1 MTDDYGNGINIE
13 KTRLGT
19 DLDVTLGRDLKW
31 SEHVDRMV
39 RKANR
44 IQAMLKRTLIVY

>member
-1 MTDDYGNGINIE
+1 MTYDSGNKRDFE
-13 KTRLGT
+13 KTNFEREEC
-19 DLDVTLGRDLKW
+19 DLKW

-44 IQAMLKRTLIVY
+44 ILGRLREGSLSCGKS